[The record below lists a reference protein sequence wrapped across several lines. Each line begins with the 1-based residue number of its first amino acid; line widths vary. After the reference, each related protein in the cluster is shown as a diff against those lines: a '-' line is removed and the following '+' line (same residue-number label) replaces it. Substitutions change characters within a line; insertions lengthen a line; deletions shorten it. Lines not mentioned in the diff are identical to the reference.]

1 MEDVVAIHPRFC
13 RTNRDND
20 NELHYFA
27 VYEGHGCSQDAS
39 LVEELRNSAEEGRL
53 GVFGGGRRS
62 SMIAVAVCVKI
73 KHRLKISAVDGELV
87 RFGNGM
93 WRGGAVHV
101 VCADDDVK
109 TFPVLEGRYSE
120 SASGDLQSS
129 DMGEKQGV
137 VR

>member
-1 MEDVVAIHPRFC
+1 MEDAVAIHPRFC

-27 VYEGHGCSQDAS
+27 VYEGHGCSQ
-39 LVEELRNSAEEGRL
+39 ELNLEPKPEREREQERSR
-53 GVFGGGRRS
+53 GGAKS
-62 SMIAVAVCVKI
+62 
-73 KHRLKISAVDGELV
+73 LKISAVDGELV

-101 VCADDDVK
+101 VCADGDVK
-109 TFPVLEGRYSE
+109 TFPVLEGRYCE
-120 SASGDLQSS
+120 SASRDLQSS

-137 VR
+137 V